1 MSKMIFIV
9 ALAVVG
15 AAFAVSCLAALNWPW
30 RVAVQGADGE
40 FGFEFLAQWLRRPF
54 KHREPGS

>member
-15 AAFAVSCLAALNWPW
+15 AAFAVFMFGSLELA
-30 RVAVQGADGE
+30 
-40 FGFEFLAQWLRRPF
+40 LAGC
-54 KHREPGS
+54 GSRC